1 MYELLTFDNL
11 FDHEDREETYNRGFY
26 FLSWRKENA
35 IQNVGR
41 HLQSEVFC
49 ILLCDRGEMS
59 LSMGTERF
67 DLSCNSLVIIRPGI
81 RLVIHDCHEFE
92 AKCIV
97 FNPLIGAFNAIP
109 VRYIMA
115 LYTSVLKSPVIVLS
129 HSERKQFDELIGNFR
144 KISQYRGATE
154 FYDYA
159 IQSGIAMLLC
169 VICDLM
175 HGRKVVCTY
184 GGGRYN
190 EYFGRFLQLLSE
202 NFKKE
207 RQVKFYADK
216 LCITPKY
223 LTTIVRELSGK
234 SVSKWI
240 HGIVIREACYKLI
253 HGVESVQQISYDLN
267 FPNQSFFGKYFKSY
281 VGCSPSEYRL
291 QNLNSICD

>member
-1 MYELLTFDNL
+1 
-11 FDHEDREETYNRGFY
+11 
-26 FLSWRKENA
+26 
-35 IQNVGR
+35 
-41 HLQSEVFC
+41 
-49 ILLCDRGEMS
+49 
-59 LSMGTERF
+59 
-67 DLSCNSLVIIRPGI
+67 
-81 RLVIHDCHEFE
+81 
-92 AKCIV
+92 
-97 FNPLIGAFNAIP
+97 
-109 VRYIMA
+109 
-115 LYTSVLKSPVIVLS
+115 
-129 HSERKQFDELIGNFR
+129 
-144 KISQYRGATE
+144 
-154 FYDYA
+154 
-159 IQSGIAMLLC
+159 MLLC

-253 HGVESVQQISYDLN
+253 HGVESVQQISYELN